1 MHLPRRHGGAA
12 VRNECRARRRGLAG
26 SASVAL
32 VALGLAF
39 VRELS
44 AQEPEPP
51 PAPSPSADAPVQE
64 PGAQRVMDLNDRGSR
79 LYAAGDYRRAVELFL
94 QAYAVSQDP
103 NLLFNIASCY
113 EGLGDRDAAL
123 EKYRAFLDAP
133 DAEPEGRP
141 RAEGAIE
148 RLMQSPSPIVA
159 VPMPAAEPP
168 LAEATSAS
176 PPEDQS
182 SSKAGSGWVPW
193 VGLGAGAAFGAL
205 GTTLYLLGAADH
217 AEVTDAQGYDDPNAV
232 ISITHSRA
240 DDLIESGDTKK
251 ALGVASVSVGAALI
265 TGSVIWWLLDE
276 PGESNAPGAAFVSV
290 DPSGVNVAV
299 SGRF

>member
-1 MHLPRRHGGAA
+1 MPLLPRRHGGAA
-12 VRNECRARRRGLAG
+12 VRVRGERFSAHRAP
-26 SASVAL
+26 VAL
-32 VALGLAF
+32 VVLGLAF
-39 VRELS
+39 ARDLS

-51 PAPSPSADAPVQE
+51 PERSPATEPRTQE
-64 PGAQRVMDLNDRGSR
+64 PGAQRVTDLNDHGSR

-141 RAEGAIE
+141 RAESAID
-148 RLMQSPSPIVA
+148 RLMQAPTPAA
-159 VPMPAAEPP
+159 VVPTPVAEPP
-168 LAEATSAS
+168 LPEKTAAGL
-176 PPEDQS
+176 PEDQTPP
-182 SSKAGSGWVPW
+182 ANTAGWVPW
-193 VGLGAGAAFGAL
+193 VGLGTGVAFGAL
-205 GTTLYLLGAADH
+205 GTTLYLMGAADH
-217 AEVTDAQGYDDPNAV
+217 AEVTDARGYADPNAV
-232 ISITHSRA
+232 IPITRSRA
-240 DDLIESGDTKK
+240 DDLTQSGDTKK

-265 TGSVIWWLLDE
+265 TGSVIWWLLADSKE
-276 PGESNAPGAAFVSV
+276 PNAAAAAHVAV
-290 DPSGVNVAV
+290 DGSGVNVAV